1 MAAHRTPETNP
12 ETPARMSYTI
22 KSLLFAAALFL
33 AMLVAL
39 EVGRTIARRTL
50 RSRGEGDARPS
61 TGAVEGAVFA
71 LVGLLLAFT
80 FTAAASRFEAR
91 RALIVRE
98 TNAIGTAWLRLDL
111 LDAEQTGGTEEIR
124 RAFADYVEARVLG
137 HQRVADVES
146 ALATLARADALQQAI
161 WRDSLVAARQ
171 VPQPYVATL
180 VLPALNEMFDSAT
193 ARVIAV
199 QTHLPT
205 PILVLLGG
213 LAVLT
218 AVLAGHS
225 MASRGPRN
233 WFHAIIFAGSM
244 SIAVYTILDLEYPR
258 FGLIRVDEADQPMIE
273 LRDSIRASVAGG

>member
-1 MAAHRTPETNP
+1 
-12 ETPARMSYTI
+12 MSYTI
-22 KSLLFAAALFL
+22 KSLLLAAALFL

-39 EVGRTIARRTL
+39 EIGRVIARRTL
-50 RSRGEGDARPS
+50 RSHGEGEARPS

-80 FTAAASRFEAR
+80 FTSAASRFDAR

-98 TNAIGTAWLRLDL
+98 VNAMGTAWLRLDL
-111 LDAEQTGGTEEIR
+111 LDTERSGGSEQIR
-124 RAFADYVEARVLG
+124 QAFADYVEARVLA
-137 HQRVADVES
+137 HQQVEDEQK
-146 ALATLARADALQQAI
+146 ALATLARADELQRSI
-161 WRDSLVAARQ
+161 WIEATTTARGE
-171 VPQPYVATL
+171 PSPYVASL

-193 ARVIAV
+193 ARVIALR
-199 QTHLPT
+199 THLPT

-258 FGLIRVDEADQPMIE
+258 FGLIRVDEADRPMID
-273 LRDSIRASVAGG
+273 LRDAIRASVSGN